1 MRQAARNREPG
12 RLPSLGQDHAQGHKT
27 YVEQLTEGG
36 RLWLRT
42 KPFYAPPPDEL
53 VLCLR
58 TFAHIV
64 EQLSLGLRAQV
75 LDVGCGPGW
84 MSEFLARCG
93 YWVTG
98 IDISEDMV
106 EVARSR
112 IEAIE
117 APIGEAI
124 EKPKAE
130 FHAMPVGDLPWHDRF
145 DAAILYDTMH
155 HFDNEL
161 KTLKVIQRAL
171 VPGGRIYIREGAR
184 PAPGSEGEQ
193 QLIREMEQYGTLES
207 PFDPD
212 YLERVVREAGFSD
225 VRRFVEIDELLD
237 IGDTRG
243 LVARVRDYTAYR
255 LGRKE
260 PESNTLIAT
269 KPIPEDQGAESFSA
283 ELQAG
288 GPWRAEGETLS
299 LGLRVRNTGRSF
311 WPAGGTARGVVT
323 IGPYLQ
329 QPDGSRHELPR
340 MLLPRALPPGDEL
353 EVELV
358 VPRAAVGDRGQ
369 IAVDCVREG
378 IAWFADL
385 GSAPLVAPV
394 E

>member
-1 MRQAARNREPG
+1 VSRNRELG
-12 RLPSLGQDHAQGHKT
+12 RLPSLGQDHARGHKT
-27 YVEQLTEGG
+27 YVENLTEGG

-53 VLCLR
+53 TLCLR

-106 EVARSR
+106 EIARSR
-112 IEAIE
+112 IEEIGV
-117 APIGEAI
+117 PIGEAI

-130 FHAMPVGDLPWHDRF
+130 FHAMPVRDLPWHDRF
-145 DAAILYDTMH
+145 DAAVLYDTMH
-155 HFDNEL
+155 HFDDEL
-161 KTLKVIQRAL
+161 ATLKVIQRAL

-212 YLERVVREAGFSD
+212 YLERVVRDAGFSD

-243 LVARVRDYTAYR
+243 LLARVRDYAGYR

-260 PESNTLIAT
+260 PQSNTVIAT
-269 KPIPEDQGAESFSA
+269 KPIPTDQGAESFSA
-283 ELQAG
+283 ELHADA
-288 GPWRAEGETLS
+288 PWRAEGETLS
-299 LGLRVRNTGRSF
+299 LTLVVRNTGRSF
-311 WPAGGTARGVVT
+311 WPAGGIAKGVVT
-323 IGPYLQ
+323 IGPYLE
-329 QPDGSRHELPR
+329 QPDGSRLELPR
-340 MLLPRALPPGDEL
+340 KLLPHGLAPGDKL
-353 EVELV
+353 EVELS
-358 VPRAAVGDRGQ
+358 VPRFAVGDSRQ

-378 IAWFADL
+378 IAWFADM